1 MRALLYPRFAVPG
14 AVLPREVLSRV
25 PSWGLYPPRL
35 CRPPP
40 SVDPLGEHY
49 AQALVMRVSFF
60 WGSFRGSAGAASHIS
75 VIVVKFLTVPLNRQ
89 IKVLYHGIESI
100 SRRRGRNTMP
110 ENQSKPATVQSTQS
124 EERPQILVITGIS
137 GAGRSTVA
145 NVLEDEGWYVI
156 DNIPPQMLGSL
167 AELVTRDGARVPKV
181 ALGIDV
187 RARALFSDLPAAIE
201 TLRKSDID
209 FSMLFL
215 DAKDETIIARYE
227 AQRRP
232 HPLQGEGR
240 VLDGIRAERTLFEG
254 LRLASD
260 RTIDTTGMNVHELAR
275 TVREMFAEGADK
287 KLNLT
292 VMSFGFK
299 YGAPSDAN
307 YMADMRFIPN
317 PHWVPELRP
326 LTGQDAPV
334 RDYVLEHAGTEEFI
348 SNYLAALRPVL
359 EGYRRE
365 GKYYA
370 TIAIGC
376 TGGKHRSVAV
386 TEELARRLSAFGE
399 LNVNVQHRDKGRE

>member
-1 MRALLYPRFAVPG
+1 M
-14 AVLPREVLSRV
+14 
-25 PSWGLYPPRL
+25 
-35 CRPPP
+35 
-40 SVDPLGEHY
+40 SVE
-49 AQALVMRVSFF
+49 
-60 WGSFRGSAGAASHIS
+60 SHEQ
-75 VIVVKFLTVPLNRQ
+75 K
-89 IKVLYHGIESI
+89 
-100 SRRRGRNTMP
+100 
-110 ENQSKPATVQSTQS
+110 
-124 EERPQILVITGIS
+124 PQILVITGIS

-156 DNIPPQMLGSL
+156 DNIPPQMLESL
-167 AELVTRDGARVPKV
+167 ADLVTTDGARVPKV

-187 RARALFSDLPAAIE
+187 RARALFDDLPAAID
-201 TLRKSDID
+201 TLRKLDVD

-240 VLDGIRAERTLFEG
+240 VLDGIRAERTLFEV
-254 LRLASD
+254 LRTASD
-260 RTIDTTGMNVHELAR
+260 HTIDTTNLNVHELAR
-275 TVREMFAEGADK
+275 TVREMFAEGTDK
-287 KLNLT
+287 KLNLS

-299 YGAPSDAN
+299 YGAPTDAN

-317 PHWVPELRP
+317 PHWNPELRP
-326 LTGQDAPV
+326 LTGMDAPV
-334 RDYVLEHAGTEEFI
+334 RSYVLQNPGTEEFI

-386 TEELARRLSAFGE
+386 TEEVARRLREFPD
-399 LNVNVQHRDKGRE
+399 LNINVQHRDKGRE

>member
-1 MRALLYPRFAVPG
+1 MSGELLNK
-14 AVLPREVLSRV
+14 S
-25 PSWGLYPPRL
+25 
-35 CRPPP
+35 
-40 SVDPLGEHY
+40 
-49 AQALVMRVSFF
+49 Q
-60 WGSFRGSAGAASHIS
+60 
-75 VIVVKFLTVPLNRQ
+75 K
-89 IKVLYHGIESI
+89 
-100 SRRRGRNTMP
+100 
-110 ENQSKPATVQSTQS
+110 
-124 EERPQILVITGIS
+124 PQILVITGIS

-156 DNIPPQMLGSL
+156 DNIPPQMLESI
-167 AELVTRDGARVPKV
+167 AELVTQDGAKVPKV

-187 RARALFSDLPAAIE
+187 RARAVFDDLPAAIE
-201 TLRKSDID
+201 TLRKSDVD

-215 DAKDETIIARYE
+215 DAKDETIVARYE

-240 VLDGIRAERTLFEG
+240 VLDGIRAERSLFEG

-275 TVREMFAEGADK
+275 TVREMFADGPDK

-299 YGAPSDAN
+299 HGSPTDAN
-307 YMADMRFIPN
+307 FMADMRFIPN
-317 PHWVPELRP
+317 PHWIPELRP

-334 RDYVLEHAGTEEFI
+334 RDYVLSNSGTEEFI
-348 SNYLAALRPVL
+348 SNYLEALRPVL

-370 TIAIGC
+370 AIAIGC

-386 TEELARRLSAFGE
+386 TEEIARRLSAFPE
-399 LNVNVQHRDKGRE
+399 VNVHVLHRDKGRE

>member
-1 MRALLYPRFAVPG
+1 MSDELLNK
-14 AVLPREVLSRV
+14 S
-25 PSWGLYPPRL
+25 
-35 CRPPP
+35 
-40 SVDPLGEHY
+40 
-49 AQALVMRVSFF
+49 Q
-60 WGSFRGSAGAASHIS
+60 
-75 VIVVKFLTVPLNRQ
+75 K
-89 IKVLYHGIESI
+89 
-100 SRRRGRNTMP
+100 
-110 ENQSKPATVQSTQS
+110 
-124 EERPQILVITGIS
+124 PQILVITGIS

-156 DNIPPQMLGSL
+156 DNIPPQMLESI
-167 AELVTRDGARVPKV
+167 AELVTQDGAKVPKV

-187 RARALFSDLPAAIE
+187 RARAVFDDLPAAIE
-201 TLRKSDID
+201 TLRKSDVD

-215 DAKDETIIARYE
+215 DAKDETIVARYE

-240 VLDGIRAERTLFEG
+240 VLDGIRAERSLFEG

-275 TVREMFAEGADK
+275 TVREMFADGPDK

-299 YGAPSDAN
+299 HGSPTDAN
-307 YMADMRFIPN
+307 FMADMRFIPN
-317 PHWVPELRP
+317 PHWIPELRP

-334 RDYVLEHAGTEEFI
+334 RDYVLSNSGTEEFI
-348 SNYLAALRPVL
+348 SNYLEALRPVL

-370 TIAIGC
+370 TLAIGC

-386 TEELARRLSAFGE
+386 AEEIARRLSAFPE
-399 LNVNVQHRDKGRE
+399 VNVHVLHRDKGRE

>member
-1 MRALLYPRFAVPG
+1 MSDELLNK
-14 AVLPREVLSRV
+14 S
-25 PSWGLYPPRL
+25 
-35 CRPPP
+35 
-40 SVDPLGEHY
+40 
-49 AQALVMRVSFF
+49 Q
-60 WGSFRGSAGAASHIS
+60 
-75 VIVVKFLTVPLNRQ
+75 K
-89 IKVLYHGIESI
+89 
-100 SRRRGRNTMP
+100 
-110 ENQSKPATVQSTQS
+110 
-124 EERPQILVITGIS
+124 PQILVITGIS

-156 DNIPPQMLGSL
+156 DNIPPQMLESI
-167 AELVTRDGARVPKV
+167 AELITQDGAKVPKV

-187 RARALFSDLPAAIE
+187 RARAVFDDLPAAIE
-201 TLRKSDID
+201 TLRKSDVD

-215 DAKDETIIARYE
+215 DAKDETIVARYE

-240 VLDGIRAERTLFEG
+240 VLDGIRAERSLFEG

-275 TVREMFAEGADK
+275 TVREMFADGPDK

-299 YGAPSDAN
+299 HGSPTDAN
-307 YMADMRFIPN
+307 FMADMRFIPN
-317 PHWVPELRP
+317 PHWIPELRP

-334 RDYVLEHAGTEEFI
+334 RDYVLSNSGAEEFI
-348 SNYLAALRPVL
+348 SNYLEALRPVL

-386 TEELARRLSAFGE
+386 AEEIARRLSAFPE
-399 LNVNVQHRDKGRE
+399 VNVHVLHRDKGRE

>member
-1 MRALLYPRFAVPG
+1 MSA
-14 AVLPREVLSRV
+14 
-25 PSWGLYPPRL
+25 
-35 CRPPP
+35 
-40 SVDPLGEHY
+40 DTH
-49 AQALVMRVSFF
+49 AQT
-60 WGSFRGSAGAASHIS
+60 GS
-75 VIVVKFLTVPLNRQ
+75 
-89 IKVLYHGIESI
+89 
-100 SRRRGRNTMP
+100 
-110 ENQSKPATVQSTQS
+110 
-124 EERPQILVITGIS
+124 ERPQILVITGIS

-156 DNIPPQMLGSL
+156 DNIPPQMLGTL
-167 AELVTRDGARVPKV
+167 TQLVTSEGSRVSKV

-187 RARALFSDLPAAIE
+187 RARALFADLPAAIE
-201 TLRKSDID
+201 ELRKSNVD

-240 VLDGIRAERTLFEG
+240 ILDGINAERTLFEA
-254 LRLASD
+254 LRTSAD
-260 RTIDTTGMNVHELAR
+260 RTIDTTGMNVHQLAA
-275 TVREMFAEGADK
+275 TVREMYAEGVNAK

-299 YGAPSDAN
+299 YGAPTDAH
-307 YMADMRFIPN
+307 YVADMRFIPN
-317 PHWVPELRP
+317 PHWIPELRP

-334 RDYVLEHAGTEEFI
+334 RDYVLSQAGTEEFI
-348 SNYLAALRPVL
+348 SNYIAALRPVL

-370 TIAIGC
+370 TIGIGC

-386 TEELARRLSAFGE
+386 TEEIARRLSAYPGV
-399 LNVNVQHRDKGRE
+399 NVNVQHRDKGRE

>member
-1 MRALLYPRFAVPG
+1 MSGELLNK
-14 AVLPREVLSRV
+14 S
-25 PSWGLYPPRL
+25 
-35 CRPPP
+35 
-40 SVDPLGEHY
+40 
-49 AQALVMRVSFF
+49 Q
-60 WGSFRGSAGAASHIS
+60 
-75 VIVVKFLTVPLNRQ
+75 K
-89 IKVLYHGIESI
+89 
-100 SRRRGRNTMP
+100 
-110 ENQSKPATVQSTQS
+110 
-124 EERPQILVITGIS
+124 PQILVITGIS

-156 DNIPPQMLGSL
+156 DNIPPQMLESI
-167 AELVTRDGARVPKV
+167 AELVTQDGAKVPKV

-187 RARALFSDLPAAIE
+187 RARAVFDDLPAAIE
-201 TLRKSDID
+201 TLRKSDVD

-215 DAKDETIIARYE
+215 DAKDETIVARYE

-240 VLDGIRAERTLFEG
+240 VLDGIRAERSLFEG

-275 TVREMFAEGADK
+275 TVREMFADGPDK

-299 YGAPSDAN
+299 HGSPTDAN
-307 YMADMRFIPN
+307 FMADMRFIPN
-317 PHWVPELRP
+317 PHWIPELRP

-334 RDYVLEHAGTEEFI
+334 RDYVLSNSGTEEFI
-348 SNYLAALRPVL
+348 SNYLEALRPVL

-386 TEELARRLSAFGE
+386 AEEITRRLSAFPE
-399 LNVNVQHRDKGRE
+399 VNVHVLHRDKGRE